1 MREGQTFPS
10 VWPRGPGIVVL
21 RVQIVEFTPDIV
33 LLGQGLPAIGC
44 GPGHFLAGGACKE
57 VTLVLQLMAG
67 LVC

>member
-1 MREGQTFPS
+1 M
-10 VWPRGPGIVVL
+10 VVL

-57 VTLVLQLMAG
+57 VTLVLRLMAG
-67 LVC
+67 LAC